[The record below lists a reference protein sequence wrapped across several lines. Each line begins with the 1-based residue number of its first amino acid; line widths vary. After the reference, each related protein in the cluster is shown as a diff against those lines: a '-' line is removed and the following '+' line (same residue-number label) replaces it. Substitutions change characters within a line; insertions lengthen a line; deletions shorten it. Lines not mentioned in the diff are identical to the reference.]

1 MPTKLAEITAQGV
14 RQIACGLHHVLA
26 LSDAGDVYAWGGGG
40 AGQLGLGRRKS
51 FPAPQLVW
59 GMMRK
64 GVRQIGAG
72 SKHSAALTYA
82 ARAILAQ
89 FCAALRNS
97 LRRHPSSL
105 LQVQRPRLHVGVV
118 VARPARYAAQLWRNY
133 CAIRRNSAQFSDAA
147 SLYYRPRQQAHPA
160 AAQAVRGARGRVPRA
175 LVDGAAARLRL
186 EAHGRRVGQRLAVH
200 VGPRRLRQARAV
212 EVGRAD

>member
-1 MPTKLAEITAQGV
+1 MTAEKDNLDHELMSLVAMPTKLAEITAQGV

-89 FCAALRNS
+89 FCAILRNYS
-97 LRRHPSSL
+97 ETRPA
-105 LQVQRPRLHVGVV
+105 LQVQRPRLHVGIV
-118 VARPARYAAQLWRNY
+118 VARPARCVAQFS
-133 CAIRRNSAQFSDAA
+133 AIFRNSAQLF
-147 SLYYRPRQQAHPA
+147 
-160 AAQAVRGARGRVPRA
+160 
-175 LVDGAAARLRL
+175 
-186 EAHGRRVGQRLAVH
+186 
-200 VGPRRLRQARAV
+200 
-212 EVGRAD
+212 

>member
-1 MPTKLAEITAQGV
+1 MSLVAMPTKLAEITAQGV

-82 ARAILAQ
+82 AQFGAILAQ
-89 FCAALRNS
+89 FGVIIRPPVRAATGTATRS
-97 LRRHPSSL
+97 
-105 LQVQRPRLHVGVV
+105 
-118 VARPARYAAQLWRNY
+118 
-133 CAIRRNSAQFSDAA
+133 
-147 SLYYRPRQQAHPA
+147 
-160 AAQAVRGARGRVPRA
+160 
-175 LVDGAAARLRL
+175 
-186 EAHGRRVGQRLAVH
+186 
-200 VGPRRLRQARAV
+200 
-212 EVGRAD
+212 

>member
-1 MPTKLAEITAQGV
+1 MTAEKDNLDHELMSLVAMPTKLAEITAQGV

-89 FCAALRNS
+89 FWRNS
-97 LRRHPSSL
+97 GAIL
-105 LQVQRPRLHVGVV
+105 
-118 VARPARYAAQLWRNY
+118 AQFW
-133 CAIRRNSAQFSDAA
+133 RNSAQF
-147 SLYYRPRQQAHPA
+147 L
-160 AAQAVRGARGRVPRA
+160 
-175 LVDGAAARLRL
+175 
-186 EAHGRRVGQRLAVH
+186 
-200 VGPRRLRQARAV
+200 
-212 EVGRAD
+212 